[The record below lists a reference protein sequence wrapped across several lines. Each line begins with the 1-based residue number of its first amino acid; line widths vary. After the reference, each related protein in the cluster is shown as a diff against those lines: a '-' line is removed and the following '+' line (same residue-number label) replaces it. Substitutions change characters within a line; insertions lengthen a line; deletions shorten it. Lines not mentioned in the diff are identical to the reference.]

1 MINENFYML
10 DIILVERVKLLRKD
24 RSYLYKIFDFL
35 VIRENRFLPC
45 VQLQQ
50 DFWITLYVWNV
61 LSISFDIM
69 IARRDFH
76 FRSDYH
82 FYLK

>member
-24 RSYLYKIFDFL
+24 RSYLHKIFGFFSYF
-35 VIRENRFLPC
+35 IRENRFLPC
-45 VQLQQ
+45 AQQ
-50 DFWITLYVWNV
+50 DFWITLYIWNV
-61 LSISFDIM
+61 LLVSFDIM

-76 FRSDYH
+76 FRPDYH